1 MMMTD
6 VLSAST
12 RGDWCLRLHDKRRMR
27 GNSSDEEC
35 VCGKQVQ
42 HNLLRPAGQCASS
55 VVIPVRLMVY
65 FRSLLCVVFWH

>member
-1 MMMTD
+1 MF
-6 VLSAST
+6 SPGGQA
-12 RGDWCLRLHDKRRMR
+12 
-27 GNSSDEEC
+27 SDEEC

-65 FRSLLCVVFWH
+65 FRSLLCVVSWH